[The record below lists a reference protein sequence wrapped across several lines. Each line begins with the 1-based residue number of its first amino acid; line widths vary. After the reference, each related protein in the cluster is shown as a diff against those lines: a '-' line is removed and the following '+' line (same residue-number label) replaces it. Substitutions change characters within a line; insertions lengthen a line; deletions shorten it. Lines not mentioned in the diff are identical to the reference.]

1 MWQQPKT
8 DWQSSDFFNIEDY
21 NRIKGNL
28 NEIRLLSCGRILNL
42 RIWGRTRPILIMVF
56 MRMRLIG
63 SKSMWTISAMGYFLL
78 LLAREKLFTKTNLS
92 LTGKS

>member
-28 NEIRLLSCGRILNL
+28 NEIRQQALILWPDFEFEDMGEDKTYSDYGFYVDEINRFEVNVDHICDGVNFL
-42 RIWGRTRPILIMVF
+42 RKPTF
-56 MRMRLIG
+56 H
-63 SKSMWTISAMGYFLL
+63 
-78 LLAREKLFTKTNLS
+78 
-92 LTGKS
+92 